1 MYGYPNQPYQA
12 YAPYY
17 AQPMPDQLAQL
28 RQNPM
33 MQQLQQPQQTQQQ
46 SAGIIWV
53 QGEAAAKSHPVANGA
68 TVTLWDSEQPTIY
81 IKHVD
86 ESGMPSMRIVDYT
99 ERSQAARMPQ
109 NAMNV
114 PAQEYVTREEFAAL
128 VARVD
133 EYGAK
138 KTKKKESE
146 EVENG

>member
-1 MYGYPNQPYQA
+1 MYGYNNQPYQP

-33 MQQLQQPQQTQQQ
+33 MQQPVIGQTQQHG
-46 SAGIIWV
+46 AGIIWV

-99 ERSQAARMPQ
+99 ERSQSTRMPQ
-109 NAMNV
+109 NTMNV

-146 EVENG
+146 DVENG

>member
-1 MYGYPNQPYQA
+1 MYGYNNQPYQA

-33 MQQLQQPQQTQQQ
+33 MQQPQQMQQQ
-46 SAGIIWV
+46 CAGIIWV

-133 EYGAK
+133 EYGAN

>member
-17 AQPMPDQLAQL
+17 GQPMPDQLAQL

-33 MQQLQQPQQTQQQ
+33 MQQPVVGQTQQQ
-46 SAGIIWV
+46 NTGIIWV

-114 PAQEYVTREEFAAL
+114 PMQEYVTRDEFAAL

-133 EYGAK
+133 EYSAK

>member
-17 AQPMPDQLAQL
+17 TQPMPDQLAQL

-33 MQQLQQPQQTQQQ
+33 MQQPVVGQTQQQ
-46 SAGIIWV
+46 NTGIIWV

-114 PAQEYVTREEFAAL
+114 QMHEYVTRDEFAAL

-133 EYGAK
+133 EYSAK

>member
-17 AQPMPDQLAQL
+17 AQPMPDQLAQ
-28 RQNPM
+28 P
-33 MQQLQQPQQTQQQ
+33 
-46 SAGIIWV
+46 
-53 QGEAAAKSHPVANGA
+53 
-68 TVTLWDSEQPTIY
+68 
-81 IKHVD
+81 
-86 ESGMPSMRIVDYT
+86 MRIVDYT

-133 EYGAK
+133 EYGTK

>member
-17 AQPMPDQLAQL
+17 TQPMPDQLAQL
-28 RQNPM
+28 RQNAM
-33 MQQLQQPQQTQQQ
+33 MQQPVVGQTQQQ
-46 SAGIIWV
+46 NTGIIWV

-109 NAMNV
+109 NAMNA
-114 PAQEYVTREEFAAL
+114 PMQEYVTRDEFAAL

>member
-17 AQPMPDQLAQL
+17 TQPMPDQLAQL

-33 MQQLQQPQQTQQQ
+33 MQQPVVGQTQQQ
-46 SAGIIWV
+46 NTGIIWV

-99 ERSQAARMPQ
+99 ERSQSARMPQ
-109 NAMNV
+109 NAMNA
-114 PAQEYVTREEFAAL
+114 PMQEYVTRDEFAAL

-133 EYGAK
+133 EYSTK

>member
-1 MYGYPNQPYQA
+1 MYGYNNQPYQA

-33 MQQLQQPQQTQQQ
+33 MQQPVIGQTQQQ
-46 SAGIIWV
+46 CAGIIWV
-53 QGEAAAKSHPVANGA
+53 QGEAAAKSHPVANGS

-109 NAMNV
+109 NTTNV
-114 PAQEYVTREEFAAL
+114 PAQEYVTREEFDAL

>member
-1 MYGYPNQPYQA
+1 MYGYNNQPYQP

-33 MQQLQQPQQTQQQ
+33 MQQPVIGQTQQHG
-46 SAGIIWV
+46 AGIIWV

-99 ERSQAARMPQ
+99 ERSQSARMPQ

-114 PAQEYVTREEFAAL
+114 PVQEYVTREEFAAL